1 MSGEYDERAARAVL
15 QTLAE
20 RISAGQARDLV
31 EWLPPQLAP
40 WLHTVT
46 GPEPFDVDEF
56 LRRVAAREGV
66 DVKTAE
72 RDAKAVFYALG
83 RLAPKNEID
92 DLAAELPQ
100 DFAALVAEAEGQF
113 FTVMPAEEFLG
124 RVAERAGLDANRARL
139 ATDAVLETL
148 AERIAAGEVDDLI
161 AVLPL
166 ELHPPLRRGRQEGGE
181 NARRMSLEQFVSR
194 VAKREAVSPDEAREH
209 ARAVF
214 ETLREAIPHKE
225 FLDVTA
231 QLPHE
236 YAAVAANP

>member
-1 MSGEYDERAARAVL
+1 MNGGYDERAARAVL

-20 RISAGQARDLV
+20 RISAGQARDLA
-31 EWLPPQLAP
+31 EWLPPELAP

-83 RLAPKNEID
+83 RRVPKHEID
-92 DLAAELPQ
+92 DLVAELPQ
-100 DFAALVAEAEGQF
+100 DFGALIAEAEGRF
-113 FTVMPAEEFLG
+113 FSVMPAEEFVG
-124 RVAERAGLDANRARL
+124 RVAERAGLDADGARL

-161 AVLPL
+161 AVLPD
-166 ELHPPLRRGRQEGGE
+166 ELHAPLRRGRQAGGE
-181 NARRMSLEQFVSR
+181 TARRMSLEQFVSR
-194 VAKREAVSPDEAREH
+194 VAEREAVSPDEAREH
-209 ARAVF
+209 VRAVF
-214 ETLREAIPHKE
+214 ATLREAIPHKE

-236 YAAVAANP
+236 YAAVAAHP